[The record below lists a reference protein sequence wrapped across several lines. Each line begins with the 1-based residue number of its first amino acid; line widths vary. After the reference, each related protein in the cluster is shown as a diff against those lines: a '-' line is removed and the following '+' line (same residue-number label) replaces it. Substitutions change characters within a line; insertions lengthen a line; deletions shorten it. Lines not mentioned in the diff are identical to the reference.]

1 MEVEDRP
8 EKGQQARRRG
18 MSFQKESIIQM
29 AIGFGSDNYELLG
42 ENSFS
47 GVAGTEAWLHWVKK

>member
-1 MEVEDRP
+1 MEVEGRP
-8 EKGQQARRRG
+8 EKDQQARRGG
-18 MSFQKESIIQM
+18 MSFQKERILQM

-47 GVAGTEAWLHWVKK
+47 GVAGTKAWLY